1 MISKKRAII
10 YGMFLVVIT
19 FMMTSTLNIALGGKV
34 VISKDTYEEYKKYNK
49 MIALE
54 GLVKEDFYQKTSDEK
69 LVDGAIKGMFSGL
82 DDPYS
87 QYYTKS
93 EFEKLKEQTSGSF
106 VGIGVYISP
115 TSDDDSITIIAP
127 IEGSPAEKSGIK
139 AGDKILKVDGKVV
152 SAKDSDKAISMIKG
166 KKGTEVELTIK
177 RGEQIFD
184 VKVKRDEIVSK
195 TVEGKVLE
203 DNIGYIKI
211 TSFSEHTNKEFKK
224 ELATLKESSIK
235 GLIIDLRDNPG
246 GLLNVCKDIADSL
259 IGEGTI
265 VYTKDNKGKTEY
277 LKSDKEKLGLPI
289 AVLTN
294 EGSASASEILTG
306 AIIDNKAGISVGTTT
321 FGKGLVQSVRELKDG
336 TGYKL
341 TTAQYFTPNGEYINE
356 GRLCYEKIYKAVACF
371 CCCFFSCM
379 CFGLQ
384 RIKAGTKT
392 CGINAR
398 MS

>member
-10 YGMFLVVIT
+10 YGVVLVIIT
-19 FMMTSTLNIALGGKV
+19 YMITSIVNIAIGGKV
-34 VISKDTYEEYKKYNK
+34 VISKSTYEKYKKYNK

-54 GLVKEDFYQKTSDEK
+54 NMVEEDFYQKTEEDK
-69 LVDGAIKGMFSGL
+69 LVTGAIKGMFSGL

-87 QYYTKS
+87 QYYTKE
-93 EFEKLKEQTSGSF
+93 EFENLTQQTSGSF

-115 TSDDDSITIIAP
+115 SEEDDHITIIAP

-152 SAKDSDKAISMIKG
+152 SAKNSDEAVSMMKG

-177 RGEQIFD
+177 RGEQILD
-184 VKVKRDEIVSK
+184 VKVTRDKIVSK
-195 TVEGKVLE
+195 TVDEKVLD

-211 TSFSEHTNKEFKK
+211 TSFTEHTNKEFETALK
-224 ELATLKESSIK
+224 TLKQSNIK

-265 VYTKDNKGKTEY
+265 VYTKDNKGNTEY

-289 AVLTN
+289 VVLTN

-321 FGKGLVQSVRELKDG
+321 FGKGLVQSVRGLKDG

-341 TTAQYFTPNGEYINE
+341 TTAQYFTPNGEYINGKGIKPTIE
-356 GRLCYEKIYKAVACF
+356 EKDEEKQLNVAIDW
-371 CCCFFSCM
+371 
-379 CFGLQ
+379 LKQ
-384 RIKAGTKT
+384 K
-392 CGINAR
+392 INN
-398 MS
+398 

>member
-1 MISKKRAII
+1 MISKKRAIM
-10 YGMFLVVIT
+10 YGVVLVIIT
-19 FMMTSTLNIALGGKV
+19 YIITSAFNIAIGGKV
-34 VISKDTYEEYKKYNK
+34 VISKATYEEYKKYNK

-54 GLVKEDFYQKTSDEK
+54 NMVEEDFYQKTDEDK
-69 LVDGAIKGMFSGL
+69 LVTGAIKGMFSGL
-82 DDPYS
+82 NDPYS
-87 QYYTKS
+87 QYYTKE
-93 EFEKLKEQTSGSF
+93 EFDNLTQQTSGSF

-115 TSDDDSITIIAP
+115 SEEDDHITIIAP

-152 SAKDSDKAISMIKG
+152 SAKNSDEAVSMMKG

-177 RGEQIFD
+177 RGEQILD
-184 VKVKRDEIVSK
+184 VKVTRDKIVSK
-195 TVEGKVLE
+195 TVDEKVLE

-211 TSFSEHTNKEFKK
+211 TSFTEHTNKEFEKALK
-224 ELATLKESSIK
+224 TLKQSDIK

-265 VYTKDNKGKTEY
+265 VYTKDNKGNTEY

-289 AVLTN
+289 VVLTN

-321 FGKGLVQSVRELKDG
+321 FGKGLVQSVRGLKDG

-341 TTAQYFTPNGEYINE
+341 TTAQYFTPNGEYINGKGIKPTIE
-356 GRLCYEKIYKAVACF
+356 EKDEEKQLSVAIDW
-371 CCCFFSCM
+371 
-379 CFGLQ
+379 LKQ
-384 RIKAGTKT
+384 K
-392 CGINAR
+392 INN
-398 MS
+398 

>member
-34 VISKDTYEEYKKYNK
+34 VISKGTYEEYKKYNK

-224 ELATLKESSIK
+224 VLDTLKESSIK

-341 TTAQYFTPNGEYINE
+341 TTAQYFTPNGEYINGKGIKPTIE
-356 GRLCYEKIYKAVACF
+356 EKDEKKQLDTAINW
-371 CCCFFSCM
+371 
-379 CFGLQ
+379 
-384 RIKAGTKT
+384 IKEQVNK
-392 CGINAR
+392 
-398 MS
+398 

>member
-10 YGMFLVVIT
+10 YGIVLVVIT
-19 FMMTSTLNIALGGKV
+19 FMITSTFNIALGGKV
-34 VISKDTYEEYKKYNK
+34 VISKSMYEEYKKYNK

-54 GLVKEDFYQKTSDEK
+54 ELVKEDFYQKTDDEK

-87 QYYTKS
+87 QYYTKA
-93 EFEKLKEQTSGSF
+93 EFEKLTQQTSGSF

-115 TSDDDSITIIAP
+115 TSDDDLITIISP
-127 IEGSPAEKSGIK
+127 IAGSPAEKSGIK
-139 AGDKILKVDGKVV
+139 SGDKILKVDGTVV
-152 SAKDSDKAISMIKG
+152 SAQKSDEAISMIKG
-166 KKGTEVELTIK
+166 KKGTEVEWTIK
-177 RGEQIFD
+177 RGEQILD
-184 VKVKRDEIVSK
+184 LKVKRDEIVSD
-195 TVEGKVLE
+195 TVDGKVLE
-203 DNIGYIKI
+203 DNIGYVKI
-211 TSFSEHTNKEFKK
+211 TSFTEHTNKEF
-224 ELATLKESSIK
+224 EETLSTLKQNNIK

-265 VYTKDNKGKTEY
+265 VYTKDNKGNTEY

-294 EGSASASEILTG
+294 EGSASASEILTA
-306 AIIDNKAGISVGTTT
+306 AIVDNDAGISVGTTT

-341 TTAQYFTPNGEYINE
+341 TTAQYFTPSGEYINGKGIKPTIE
-356 GRLCYEKIYKAVACF
+356 EDDEEKQLNVAIEWVKE
-371 CCCFFSCM
+371 
-379 CFGLQ
+379 Q
-384 RIKAGTKT
+384 
-392 CGINAR
+392 INK
-398 MS
+398 